1 MVPDP
6 IGSYVTLANRNE
18 PEAPNPMG
26 LKLSNQLGL
35 VASYGWG
42 WGPQQGY
49 SGSSGLTA
57 NSSLLGLWPQ
67 AASYTQET

>member
-6 IGSYVTLANRNE
+6 IGTYVTLANRNK

-42 WGPQQGY
+42 LRASAGH

-57 NSSLLGLWPQ
+57 NTSLLGPWPQ

>member
-6 IGSYVTLANRNE
+6 IGTYVTLANRNE

-42 WGPQQGY
+42 LRASAGH

-57 NSSLLGLWPQ
+57 NTSL
-67 AASYTQET
+67 